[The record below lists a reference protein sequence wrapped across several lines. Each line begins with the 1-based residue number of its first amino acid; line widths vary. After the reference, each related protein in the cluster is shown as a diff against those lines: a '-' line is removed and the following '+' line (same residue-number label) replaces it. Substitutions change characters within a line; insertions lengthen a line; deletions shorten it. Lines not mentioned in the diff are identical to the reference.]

1 MADVL
6 AKYEELSKAQDLM
19 PANSKG
25 QQVKKEINYQ
35 FFFKLR
41 LFFPGIQPLLSEDTK
56 SVETITNVNFS
67 RTGHGTIN

>member
-35 FFFKLR
+35 LR

-56 SVETITNVNFS
+56 SVEIITNVNFS